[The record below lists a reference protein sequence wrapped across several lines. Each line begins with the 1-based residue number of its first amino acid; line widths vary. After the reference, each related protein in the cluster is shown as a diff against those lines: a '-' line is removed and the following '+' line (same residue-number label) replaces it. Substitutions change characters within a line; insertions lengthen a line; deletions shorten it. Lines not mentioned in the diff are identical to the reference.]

1 MGALCAGRH
10 DVGLKQLEV
19 ELDEQIRVDFVIFRR
34 DFYGFPWISSVFL
47 RSTLFAGPCESL
59 EQAVNA
65 HAAAWCASVRAIAG
79 CPP

>member
-34 DFYGFPWISSVFL
+34 DFYGFLWISMDFL
-47 RSTLFAGPCESL
+47 CFPALDTLCWAL
-59 EQAVNA
+59 
-65 HAAAWCASVRAIAG
+65 
-79 CPP
+79 